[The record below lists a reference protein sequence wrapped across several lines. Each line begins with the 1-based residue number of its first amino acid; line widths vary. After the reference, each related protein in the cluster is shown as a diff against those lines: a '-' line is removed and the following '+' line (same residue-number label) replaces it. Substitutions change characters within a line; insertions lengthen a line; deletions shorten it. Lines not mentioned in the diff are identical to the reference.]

1 MAETIHLEPAKAPA
15 TVEEVVDYVQRNV
28 VPRDFD
34 ALVSAAP
41 LLQRLALDI
50 DLVHARVEKALV
62 DMIDG
67 RRTCFYTP
75 QSFVIESVG
84 NILLRGNLWCPT
96 GPRRGVR
103 SPRDAIFSY
112 YMAHDHNYHFLTV
125 GQFGPGY
132 LTEIYETDPL
142 AHDGQPGTTIDV
154 TRLEETALPAGK
166 IMAYRA
172 HRDIHVQLPPDSL
185 SVSLNLMVR
194 DMRSD
199 TREQYAF
206 DIGECGR
213 RAVITG
219 YPDASP
225 VSVQTSLV
233 ELAGHL
239 PDAEIHGLLRD
250 LCVADHIAPRVR
262 RHAVESLRVSASS
275 DEDELLRIARRI
287 PGSRQWEATLLD

>member
-1 MAETIHLEPAKAPA
+1 MAETIHLGPAASPA
-15 TVEEVVDYVQRNV
+15 TVEEVVDYVHRNV
-28 VPRDFD
+28 APRDFD

-41 LLQRLALDI
+41 LLQRLALDTA
-50 DLVHARVEKALV
+50 LVHARVEKALV

-75 QSFVIESVG
+75 QSFVIASVG
-84 NILLRGNLWCPT
+84 SILLRGNLWCPT

-142 AHDGQPGTTIDV
+142 AHDGRPGTTIDI
-154 TRLEETALPAGK
+154 TLLEETALPTGK
-166 IMAYRA
+166 VMAYRA

-199 TREQYAF
+199 TQEQYAF
-206 DIGECGR
+206 DIGECR
-213 RAVITG
+213 SRAVITG

-225 VSVQTSLV
+225 VSVQASLV

-239 PDAEIHGLLRD
+239 PDAGIQGLLHD
-250 LCVADHIAPRVR
+250 LCGADHIAPRVR
-262 RHAVESLRVSASS
+262 RHAVESLRASAWT
-275 DEDELLRIARRI
+275 DEDGLLRLARRI
-287 PGSRQWEATLLD
+287 PDSRQWEARLLD